1 MQIIVLGN
9 EAGRNEFE
17 AKKPGADIHVEF
29 IENVS
34 EISNYKSADVFL
46 LLKEEIDKAE
56 FKAFGA
62 KPVLIN
68 SVIHTLNELN
78 LPDNFIR
85 INGWA
90 GFLKREIWEIA
101 TKNENVV
108 KDILKDWG
116 GNILQWQMN
125 RAWFLPV

>member
-46 LLKEEIDKAE
+46 LL
-56 FKAFGA
+56 
-62 KPVLIN
+62 
-68 SVIHTLNELN
+68 
-78 LPDNFIR
+78 
-85 INGWA
+85 
-90 GFLKREIWEIA
+90 
-101 TKNENVV
+101 
-108 KDILKDWG
+108 
-116 GNILQWQMN
+116 
-125 RAWFLPV
+125 